1 MLFSTF
7 RWKNKSNLHLS
18 NPVRAFI
25 QYRHRR
31 HDLISGFDQGV
42 DADAFF
48 KELQSLKVDAHPN
61 NPIVIHLMY
70 EMGFLFTE
78 SGHLLKDDEPL
89 AIVIEYQK
97 TGFVRPKSKLKKIPL
112 KTLERPGWSEYKE
125 AFKYLEEALLNG
137 SAYQYNLTY
146 PFDFYTEDFFS
157 PEDIHDFFFT
167 RSKLSSFAHMTYLG
181 EEVILS
187 NSPECLFTIQKGHL
201 YSMPIKGTK
210 KKGKGKLSSQIKD
223 LFSDPKEQS
232 ELIMIA
238 DLVRNDLNKLSGG
251 ECQVPR
257 IKKALV
263 LNDLIHQY
271 SLLKTPVQKEW
282 SLYQIISCLFP
293 GGSITG
299 APKISAIRTLDRVER
314 FRRNT
319 YCGSTILFWKNHL
332 DCSINIRTAKINL
345 LERNWTYGAGGGITL
360 QSQAHSEFREME
372 SKAESFLTLLS

>member
-18 NPVRAFI
+18 KPLRAYI

-31 HDLISGFDQGV
+31 HDLITGFDLGVGV
-42 DADAFF
+42 DEFF
-48 KELQSLKVDAHPN
+48 KELKELKVNAHPE

-70 EMGFLFTE
+70 ELGFLFSE

-97 TGFVRPKSKLKKIPL
+97 SGFIKPKSSLQKIPL
-112 KTLERPGWSEYKE
+112 KTLERPGWTEYKE
-125 AFKYLEEALLNG
+125 AFKYLEEELLNG

-146 PFDFYTEDFFS
+146 PFDYYTEDFFS
-157 PEDIHDFFFT
+157 PEDIQKFFFT
-167 RSKLSSFAHMTYLG
+167 RKKLSSFAHMTYLG

-187 NSPECLFTIQKGHL
+187 NSPECLFTVQKNNL

-210 KKGKGKLSSQIKD
+210 KRGKGNLEKQIKD
-223 LFSDPKEQS
+223 LFSDPKEDT
-232 ELIMIA
+232 ELLMIA

-251 ECQVPR
+251 DCQVPK

-263 LNDLIHQY
+263 LKDLIHQF
-271 SLLKTPVQKEW
+271 SLIKTPVQSNW

-299 APKISAIRTLDRVER
+299 APKNSAIRTLARVER
-314 FRRNT
+314 FRRGA
-319 YCGSTILFWKNHL
+319 YCGSTVLFWKNHL

-345 LERNWTYGAGGGITL
+345 LERIWTYGAGGGITL
-360 QSQAHSEFREME
+360 QSQPHLEFREME
-372 SKAESFLTLLS
+372 SKADSFLTLLT